1 MGRSTSLHDASATCL
16 VCSLG
21 AVVMLQVARIG
32 RAVAAPARS
41 RQIVTNAVS
50 RGQCRARKL
59 NVSSGPSSRRD
70 VVNVFAPRMR
80 TFADKPKHFKPDQA
94 ISRTKSR
101 ILPDQAIS
109 RTMSR
114 NLGKS
119 AKSIKAQSTWMQL
132 ATKIQAKAQGF
143 VSSIPSYLS
152 RARVFTIECAGDVR
166 NDPKILA
173 VWTVAGWKF
182 VKGFLHHLWVGT
194 KLLAKNTQ
202 IATRLVR
209 RVGEGKQLSRSQQRL
224 LMRTSTDLLR
234 LIPFSFFILIPFMEI
249 FLPVALKVFPNMIP
263 STFQDAKD
271 RERKRA
277 KTLKGRVQSAQQ
289 LRDVLLERVH
299 LISLQG
305 EDQHKSDEAVEFA
318 VFLEKMRRGI
328 QLDKKEVTRAAHFFT
343 DEFTI
348 DGLGRSQLS
357 AMAEAMGIGVSQYAS
372 DGMVRF
378 QIRRNLRIIQADD
391 RKLYWEGVSSLVH
404 DDLVEANDM
413 RGLPH
418 HGITDD
424 QMAKQLNRWLLLSMN
439 SAVPPALLILSR
451 SFVITEDESRFLDGS
466 AIAAAI
472 KAIPK
477 SVKEE
482 IQEELME
489 EELEKREMNKPIKSD
504 EEVLEELKAADAL
517 AQEES
522 KRLDEM
528 VEEDRCRS
536 EKVVAFQSELVD
548 MSATVL
554 AFETRLKEMD
564 SVIKEA
570 LEQSKREMAAED
582 DEVALETRVKEKKRL
597 EKAAEEVEQK
607 QAEFKEQLAS
617 LQGDVKATHKKSVLR
632 VGTSMNLP

>member
-1 MGRSTSLHDASATCL
+1 MGRSTSLHDASADYL

-94 ISRTKSR
+94 ISRT
-101 ILPDQAIS
+101 
-109 RTMSR
+109 MSR

-152 RARVFTIECAGDVR
+152 RARVFTIECAGDVAD
-166 NDPKILA
+166 DPKILA

-489 EELEKREMNKPIKSD
+489 EELEKREKKKPVKSD

-528 VEEDRCRS
+528 VDEDRCRS
-536 EKVVAFQSELVD
+536 EKVVAFQAELVD

-554 AFETRLKEMD
+554 VFETRLKEMD
-564 SVIKEA
+564 QVIKEA
-570 LEQSKREMAAED
+570 LEQSKRELQAESED
-582 DEVALETRVKEKKRL
+582 DGKTDEVRLEARL

>member
-1 MGRSTSLHDASATCL
+1 MRPHDLCVSAKE
-16 VCSLG
+16 
-21 AVVMLQVARIG
+21 
-32 RAVAAPARS
+32 APAPC
-41 RQIVTNAVS
+41 
-50 RGQCRARKL
+50 RG
-59 NVSSGPSSRRD
+59 D
-70 VVNVFAPRMR
+70 E
-80 TFADKPKHFKPDQA
+80 H
-94 ISRTKSR
+94 
-101 ILPDQAIS
+101 
-109 RTMSR
+109 
-114 NLGKS
+114 
-119 AKSIKAQSTWMQL
+119 
-132 ATKIQAKAQGF
+132 
-143 VSSIPSYLS
+143 
-152 RARVFTIECAGDVR
+152 
-166 NDPKILA
+166 
-173 VWTVAGWKF
+173 
-182 VKGFLHHLWVGT
+182 
-194 KLLAKNTQ
+194 
-202 IATRLVR
+202 
-209 RVGEGKQLSRSQQRL
+209 
-224 LMRTSTDLLR
+224 DL
-234 LIPFSFFILIPFMEI
+234 IH
-249 FLPVALKVFPNMIP
+249 
-263 STFQDAKD
+263 Q
-271 RERKRA
+271 A
-277 KTLKGRVQSAQQ
+277 KTLQGRVESAQQ

-299 LISLQG
+299 LISLQ

-418 HGITDD
+418 HGMTDD
-424 QMAKQLNRWLLLSMN
+424 QMRKQLNRWLLLSMN

-570 LEQSKREMAAED
+570 LEQSKREMAAEE
-582 DEVALETRVKEKKRL
+582 DEVALEARVKEKKRL

-617 LQGDVKATHKKSVLR
+617 LQGDVKATHKKAVLR

>member
-1 MGRSTSLHDASATCL
+1 MGRSTSLHDASADYL

-80 TFADKPKHFKPDQA
+80 TFADKPKHFK
-94 ISRTKSR
+94 
-101 ILPDQAIS
+101 PDQAIS

-249 FLPVALKVFPNMIP
+249 FLPVALKVFPNMMP
-263 STFQDAKD
+263 TTFMDKKE
-271 RERKRA
+271 REKKQA
-277 KTLKGRVQSAQQ
+277 KTLQSNIKSAQQ
-289 LRDVLLERVH
+289 LRDVMLERVH
-299 LISLQG
+299 LVSL
-305 EDQHKSDEAVEFA
+305 EDDQHKSDEAVEFA
-318 VFLEKMRRGI
+318 VFLEKLRRGI
-328 QLDKKEVTRAAHFFT
+328 QLNKKEVTRAAHFFK

-357 AMAEAMGIGVSQYAS
+357 DMAGAMGIGVSQYAS
-372 DGMVRF
+372 DGILRF

-391 RKLYWEGVSSLVH
+391 RQLYWEGVDSLAL
-404 DDLVEANDM
+404 DDLIEANDM

-418 HGITDD
+418 NGLTNE
-424 QMAKQLNRWLLLSMN
+424 QMRKQLNRWLLLSMN
-439 SAVPPALLILSR
+439 SAVPAALLILSR

-477 SVKEE
+477 SVTAE

-489 EELEKREMNKPIKSD
+489 EELEKREKKKPVKSD

-528 VEEDRCRS
+528 VDEDRCRS
-536 EKVVAFQSELVD
+536 EKVVAFEAELVD

-554 AFETRLKEMD
+554 VFETRLKEMD
-564 SVIKEA
+564 QVIKEA
-570 LEQSKREMAAED
+570 LEQSKREMAA
-582 DEVALETRVKEKKRL
+582 
-597 EKAAEEVEQK
+597 
-607 QAEFKEQLAS
+607 
-617 LQGDVKATHKKSVLR
+617 G
-632 VGTSMNLP
+632 